1 MSTAGRPA
9 PIVATP
15 RQASYDIVII
25 GGAVIGS
32 STASFLANNP
42 DFDGSV
48 LVVERDTTYARAS
61 TTLTNSCMRQ
71 QFSNQLN
78 IRISQFAAHYVRNFR
93 AYLGDDPEI
102 PELAVDHFGYL
113 FLSDSVEFANTL
125 RENQKIQT
133 EFGVGTRILSPAEI
147 AAEYPCLQLSD
158 IVCGSLNLVDEGYF
172 DSGTMFDWMRK
183 SARQHGIEYVA
194 NEVVALAVSGHRVTQ
209 VQLASGE
216 IISCGTVVNAAGPR
230 AVTVARMAG
239 LHLPVEPRRRYTF
252 MFDAAERLETRLPLT
267 IDPSG
272 VHVRSDGGAFM
283 AGCAPDPDP
292 AVDYDDFDM
301 VDRDIWEEL
310 VWPTLASRIPAF
322 EQIKVKANWVGHYAH
337 NTVDHNVIIGP
348 HHVVSNFIF
357 ANGFSG
363 HGMQQSPA
371 VGRGVS
377 ELITYNE
384 YRTLDMAP
392 LGHERIV
399 ASEPFAE
406 TAII

>member
-1 MSTAGRPA
+1 MSTSGRPA

-15 RQASYDIVII
+15 RQRSYDVVII

-78 IRISQFAAHYVRNFR
+78 IRISQFAADYVRNFR
-93 AYLGDDPEI
+93 SYLGDDPEI
-102 PELAVDHFGYL
+102 PELTVDHFGYL

-125 RENQKIQT
+125 RENQKIQA
-133 EFGVGTRILSPAEI
+133 ELGVGTRVLSPAEI
-147 AAEYPCLQLSD
+147 AAEYPYLQLSD

-194 NEVVALAVSGHRVTQ
+194 NEAVALAVTDDRVTQ

-216 IISCGTVVNAAGPR
+216 IISCGTAVNAAGPR
-230 AVTVARMAG
+230 AAIVARMAG

-399 ASEPFAE
+399 ASAPFAE